1 MTNLIIP
8 IDEALLAQLQQ
19 RALKN
24 GRDVVSEANALL
36 QQSIDQTMDQ
46 ELQHA
51 QGDVLLKFF
60 KDIPPAQSPDEEL
73 IIEPRANH
81 SNRSVDF

>member
-51 QGDVLLKFF
+51 KGDVLLNFF
-60 KDIPPAQSPDEEL
+60 KNIPPAQSPDEEL

>member
-8 IDEALLAQLQQ
+8 IDEALLAQLRQL
-19 RALKN
+19 ALKN

-36 QQSIDQTMDQ
+36 QQSIDQTMDK
-46 ELQHA
+46 ELKRA
-51 QGDVLLKFF
+51 KGDVLLKFF
-60 KDIPPAQSPDEEL
+60 KDIPPARSQNEEL

-81 SNRSVDF
+81 SKRSVDF